1 MTVAPPT
8 PIVASQWLLGSF
20 SREAR
25 MTRMAR
31 CLAVMLL
38 SSSAMA
44 QQNGPMALGGVEQVY
59 GSCRGEFFAALHQL
73 ETQQP
78 MPPTSTWSQSPS
90 TWFQPQPQPTLAA
103 NPGNESSDFGVRPQ
117 IKLHANVGSPTPT
130 FIPGARVITTAQ
142 LLQTMQSGGVL
153 LLVDVLYDTNNPPHP
168 TLPGAA
174 RFSYAGQPGSFNDQI
189 QQRLEMDLAKATQQR
204 TQQRPDVP
212 IVFFCAG
219 SQCWESYNA
228 ALRAEYMG
236 FQRVYWYRGGL
247 AAWQAAN
254 LPMMPSSAGGMQ
266 QGMPQ
271 GGGYLPPAPRNVAR

>member
-1 MTVAPPT
+1 
-8 PIVASQWLLGSF
+8 
-20 SREAR
+20 
-25 MTRMAR
+25 MTRIAC

-38 SSSAMA
+38 LSSSALA
-44 QQNGPMALGGVEQVY
+44 QQNGPTACSTPPNDWEN
-59 GSCRGEFFAALHQL
+59 GSCRCEFFTALHQL
-73 ETQQP
+73 ETLLQ
-78 MPPTSTWSQSPS
+78 MPPRSTSSQLPS
-90 TWFQPQPQPTLAA
+90 TWFQLQPQSKPSA

-130 FIPGARVITTAQ
+130 IVPGARVITTAQ
-142 LLQTMQSGGVL
+142 LLKAMQSDGNL

-174 RFSYAGQPGSFNDQI
+174 RLSYAGQPGSFNDQI
-189 QQRLEMDLAKATQQR
+189 QKRLEMDLAKATQQR
-204 TQQRPDVP
+204 AQQRPDVP

-247 AAWQAAN
+247 AAWQASN
-254 LPMMPSSAGGMQ
+254 LPMTPSPTGGTQ

-271 GGGYLPPAPRNVAR
+271 GSSYSPPTPRNVTR